1 MCRGG
6 GGGGKGGRGWGALG
20 PPLGSGASGGQ
31 PRRAGASLRPEEVGP
46 ARRVCGAEVEG
57 EEELAHPGGIG
68 GRGGE
73 GEAPRSRCWEQ
84 AGGRAA
90 EPPPT
95 RGLRAAATRAC
106 CLRSEPRGAV
116 CGSGRLQA
124 RVVPAGFPLLA
135 LGVGTAPGPGDGG
148 VWPCAGRS
156 QARLNLL
163 LMNLF
168 QKVQDLQLEAVSARA
183 RGRAPPASEGWG
195 LGDGSVKGGYAYLKT
210 NLEKKPIGIRT
221 ASLCLD

>member
-6 GGGGKGGRGWGALG
+6 GRREGRAGGALG
-20 PPLGSGASGGQ
+20 PPLGSGESGGQ
-31 PRRAGASLRPEEVGP
+31 PRGPEEVGP
-46 ARRVCGAEVEG
+46 ARRPCGVEVGG
-57 EEELAHPGGIG
+57 EEELAHPGGIL

-73 GEAPRSRCWEQ
+73 GEAPRSRCREQ
-84 AGGRAA
+84 AGGALRGL
-90 EPPPT
+90 
-95 RGLRAAATRAC
+95 RQLGGLRAAATRAC

-135 LGVGTAPGPGDGG
+135 LGVGTSPGPGDGG

-195 LGDGSVKGGYAYLKT
+195 VGDGSVKGGVCVFK
-210 NLEKKPIGIRT
+210 NKP
-221 ASLCLD
+221 